1 MHLISLG
8 IILTILISIFQI
20 CTFKVNSILKKK
32 AIFALIFGSLNL
44 SLLIFYLLTVYGYF
58 YWSGPFTLDLFNAY
72 WPQLSK
78 LLSIAGLP
86 FSLAL
91 ALASVCFLSIFLLY
105 IYLGKFILINAV
117 GFENAK
123 PINLKFHTVEIS
135 LSPIAW
141 ARFITITCACIYA
154 LSYKA
159 WLSREPFAIAIT
171 NNMAVSGWAPRELLD
186 PIFDDEKI
194 KSNPVPKT
202 PNTNPR
208 PLILI
213 TIDALRSDQMGV
225 YGGILDNTPFLSSL
239 LTRHQLQKFDVAHS
253 ICTYSYC
260 GLLGTLRSSYWS
272 GLKDPSPTIS
282 DALKANDFQ
291 NNFLLGGDHTNFS
304 GLKRR
309 YGSSIDLYKDGSVDS
324 SSYLNDDFEVLKW
337 IRDIDPKNPQST
349 FLFIHLMS
357 VHAAGL
363 RHKEFMKWQPS
374 TVPIVAGQSPN
385 KEYRVAYKNNYNNGI
400 LQADAMIRMIF
411 KEIKNKGML
420 DNALVIISAD
430 HGEYLG
436 EFNRFGHGREP
447 YEPVSRIPLLIYDP
461 LNPIYPDRKLA
472 SQVDIAPTLLYAI
485 GAKIPP
491 GWQGIPLQI
500 KTSRASVAIGSA
512 EVLGTVALIDGKK
525 YKYLKKRD
533 DHAEWLFDLSSPEA
547 ETRNIANLSDRKE
560 VLHKIRTLNEVSEK

>member
-1 MHLISLG
+1 
-8 IILTILISIFQI
+8 
-20 CTFKVNSILKKK
+20 
-32 AIFALIFGSLNL
+32 
-44 SLLIFYLLTVYGYF
+44 
-58 YWSGPFTLDLFNAY
+58 
-72 WPQLSK
+72 
-78 LLSIAGLP
+78 
-86 FSLAL
+86 
-91 ALASVCFLSIFLLY
+91 
-105 IYLGKFILINAV
+105 
-117 GFENAK
+117 
-123 PINLKFHTVEIS
+123 
-135 LSPIAW
+135 
-141 ARFITITCACIYA
+141 
-154 LSYKA
+154 
-159 WLSREPFAIAIT
+159 
-171 NNMAVSGWAPRELLD
+171 
-186 PIFDDEKI
+186 
-194 KSNPVPKT
+194 
-202 PNTNPR
+202 
-208 PLILI
+208 
-213 TIDALRSDQMGV
+213 
-225 YGGILDNTPFLSSL
+225 
-239 LTRHQLQKFDVAHS
+239 
-253 ICTYSYC
+253 
-260 GLLGTLRSSYWS
+260 
-272 GLKDPSPTIS
+272 
-282 DALKANDFQ
+282 
-291 NNFLLGGDHTNFS
+291 
-304 GLKRR
+304 
-309 YGSSIDLYKDGSVDS
+309 
-324 SSYLNDDFEVLKW
+324 
-337 IRDIDPKNPQST
+337 
-349 FLFIHLMS
+349 MS